1 MKTTTPAAAAFRELR
16 DLVATYLEGSD
27 DAARAAELLAALD
40 PDAPVSIPAEEPLTE
55 VQKDRQR
62 RMLGLTTDQVDEVLA
77 GKTRR
82 DVAMYAMG
90 TLSNAQELMRRVVD
104 EEEGTVSYSV
114 SDANANAIRQLMNV
128 AKYAIDKAVPR

>member
-1 MKTTTPAAAAFRELR
+1 MKTTNPAAAFRELR

-27 DAARAAELLAALD
+27 DAPRAAELLAALD

-55 VQKDRQR
+55 EQKDRQR

-114 SDANANAIRQLMNV
+114 SDANANSIRQLMNV